1 MRYVKKLIATCI
13 LVAVV
18 GGLSGCGPKVPTM
31 EEIKVKVFKD
41 QEQKFWSLSKF
52 SEDFSLLSVYA
63 GQVGHAALAA
73 YPDAVQHFRPPP
85 GGLSLPRRADS
96 GHQSRRAPPLS

>member
-1 MRYVKKLIATCI
+1 MRYVKSLLATCI

-73 YPDAVQHFRPPP
+73 YPEKPEIAEEWFDREAECREMSEIDTRLTYGF
-85 GGLSLPRRADS
+85 
-96 GHQSRRAPPLS
+96 